1 MDILGN
7 TFQSCLFIFL
17 ACFFCC
23 IIWHVSVV
31 KTPKGMIGENMS
43 PITKFVLGA
52 SFWVGVISGA
62 VWSIAWIW
70 S

>member
-17 ACFFCC
+17 ACFFCT
-23 IIWHVSVV
+23 IVWHVTVAE
-31 KTPKGMIGENMS
+31 TPKGKVWESMS
-43 PITKFVLGA
+43 SITKFLLVS
-52 SFWVGVISGA
+52 SFWIGAISGA
-62 VWSIAWIW
+62 AWSIAWIW